1 MPYTPPKELKK
12 FLRPYPT
19 AVRELALQLRQIVLE
34 ELGPCHENIYDAY
47 NAVAVGY
54 GPTDRMKDG
63 ICHVAVYG
71 RHVNLGFN
79 HGTALPDPR
88 GILLGTGKRIR
99 HITIQSPADLARP
112 EIRAFLRAARKHAG
126 PLPQTSKSQVI
137 SVVKAV
143 YSVRRRPR

>member
-1 MPYTPPKELKK
+1 VLYTPPKELKK

-19 AVRELALQLRQIVLE
+19 AVQELALQLRQIVLE

-63 ICHVAVYG
+63 ICHIAVYA

-88 GILLGTGKRIR
+88 GILQGTGKWTR
-99 HITIQSPADLARP
+99 HITLESPADLVRP

-126 PLPQTSKSQVI
+126 PPPQASKSQVI
-137 SVVKAV
+137 SLVKAV
-143 YSVRRRPR
+143 YSV